1 MNLLFSD
8 FRTQNPL
15 REGTFNL
22 TLLIGNNI
30 LSENASEVETQGCR
44 LERRPDQ
51 DRHRQRRQVQA
62 KEVSARMQ
70 KILSR

>member
-1 MNLLFSD
+1 MFSD

-15 REGTFNL
+15 RERTFNL

-30 LSENASEVETQGCR
+30 LSENASENETQGCR
-44 LERRPDQ
+44 LKRRPDQ

-62 KEVSARMQ
+62 QTMSPGMQ
-70 KILSR
+70 EIVPW